1 MKQRIYK
8 TGVLMLLLALLFQ
21 QSMAQQESVSPKKLD
36 SAQQKNYQQQM
47 KDLQQNMRELQS
59 QMRSL
64 QQKHITET
72 LKKNA
77 ESLKKLRLQT
87 FDSTQNFVWVD
98 SLRSLSRSLSNNIH
112 ANIGSLN
119 DFNFNNLNITGLDS
133 KKRFQQEKLIEKT
146 KTFSKSYPAD
156 KNDKLTIS
164 NQYGKVTV
172 NTWNKKEF
180 KIDVE
185 IIVGTENEGDTKKLL
200 DAVDIASSQDQ
211 SGVSFKTNITEQN
224 RSNGFFGSSRNN
236 VRRKIIINYTVFMPV
251 KNALSITNS
260 YGSVVLP
267 DLEGPV
273 IVSNNYGSFTAKE
286 LNNEANEL
294 RLNYTGASIGTL
306 NGGTLKFNYGNLKIG
321 TANNLKA
328 VIGFSPVNID
338 RLKSGANIKMQ
349 YGSGLKI
356 NSIDKDL
363 KNLDIDANYTKV
375 FLGLNG
381 SENFIFDITATYGRF
396 SHNDDFVKVQA
407 QPESNG
413 SQRYNSTKNYKGYV
427 GKASSDN
434 KITIRS
440 NYSGVNF
447 N

>member
-8 TGVLMLLLALLFQ
+8 TGTLMLLLALFFQ
-21 QSMAQQESVSPKKLD
+21 QSMAQQESFSPKKPD
-36 SAQQKNYQQQM
+36 SAQQKDYQQQM
-47 KDLQQNMRELQS
+47 KNLQQNMRELQN

-64 QQKHITET
+64 QQKHVSET
-72 LKKNA
+72 LRKNA
-77 ESLKKLRLQT
+77 ESLKNLRLQNL
-87 FDSTQNFVWVD
+87 DSPYNFVWVD
-98 SLRSLSRSLSNNIH
+98 SLRSLSRSLSNNIN
-112 ANIGSLN
+112 ANIGPLTN
-119 DFNFNNLNITGLDS
+119 FNFNNLTGPGS

-146 KTFSKSYPAD
+146 KTISKSYPAN
-156 KNDKLTIS
+156 KNDKLSIN
-164 NQYGKVTV
+164 NQYGKITV

-180 KIDVE
+180 KVDVE
-185 IIVGTENEGDTKKLL
+185 VKVGMDNEGDTQKLL
-200 DAVDIASSQDQ
+200 DGVEIISSQDQ
-211 SGVSFKTNITEQN
+211 TGASFKTVIPQRSNN
-224 RSNGFFGSSRNN
+224 DFFGLSRSNGN
-236 VRRKIIINYTVFMPV
+236 RKITINYTVFMPV
-251 KNALSITNS
+251 KNALSITNN

-273 IVSNNYGSFTAKE
+273 SVSNNYGSFSAKE
-286 LNNEANEL
+286 LSNEANDL
-294 RLNYTGASIGTL
+294 RLNYTGANIGTL

-321 TANNLKA
+321 TADNLKA

-338 RLKSGANIKMQ
+338 QLKSGANIRVQ

-363 KNLDIDANYTKV
+363 KNLSINADFTKV

-381 SENFIFDITATYGRF
+381 SENFLFDITTTYGRF
-396 SHNDDFVKVQA
+396 DHNDNLVKVQN
-407 QPESNG
+407 QPEGNG

-434 KITIRS
+434 KVTIRS